1 MRRLYGYLLNERCL
15 DRDVVHAFVHEGLLY
30 EDVPNHNAVFVGT
43 DENGKPRHVQKRSTN
58 PQSDFHD
65 DSNICSSD
73 TSSSMAK
80 IQGVEGLEN
89 TQFYIYL
96 QYCKQCDIL
105 ILHYSGYV

>member
-1 MRRLYGYLLNERCL
+1 ML
-15 DRDVVHAFVHEGLLY
+15 
-30 EDVPNHNAVFVGT
+30 GT
-43 DENGKPRHVQKRSTN
+43 ANIDFIDLVSFFL
-58 PQSDFHD
+58 SFFHD